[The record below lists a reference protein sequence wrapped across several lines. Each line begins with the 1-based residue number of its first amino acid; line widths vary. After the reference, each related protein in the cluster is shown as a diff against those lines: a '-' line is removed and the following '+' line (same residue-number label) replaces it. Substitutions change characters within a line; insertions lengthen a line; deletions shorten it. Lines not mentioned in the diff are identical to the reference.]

1 MHCLLQ
7 CLVCCQSIIHWHCD
21 PNSSLLSR
29 IPTTWEDI
37 AGGEKAGWGDLILAW
52 YLTETKNKGKKKCFL
67 LFAFF
72 KWYSWYFTWGAAH
85 EQTDSIQADSD
96 GLLPVSFWWRVLLIC
111 YLCWFISLLQ
121 VRAAVIKLLRLYRW
135 NLEFDFLALR
145 WSHEM
150 WAQAVA
156 VCTALLLVLSELLH
170 KWCCDA
176 AGLAQ
181 LVANMLC
188 CRVHTSSDSTDK
200 QSRAFLH
207 FSSGSLRDGW
217 SP

>member
-135 NLEFDFLALR
+135 AGIWFSGFEVKSWDVSLGC
-145 WSHEM
+145 SCVH
-150 WAQAVA
+150 
-156 VCTALLLVLSELLH
+156 SI
-170 KWCCDA
+170 A
-176 AGLAQ
+176 AGT
-181 LVANMLC
+181 V
-188 CRVHTSSDSTDK
+188 
-200 QSRAFLH
+200 
-207 FSSGSLRDGW
+207 W
-217 SP
+217 PSP